1 MSRPDVPPPAELFLG
16 FAKASISGF
25 GGVLP
30 SLLILALWG
39 VPSFLIGLRYFRWN

>member
-1 MSRPDVPPPAELFLG
+1 MCDGLRAVMIDGAGL
-16 FAKASISGF
+16 

-39 VPSFLIGLRYFRWN
+39 VPSFLLGLRYFRWN